1 MGLGLVLLFNVPA
14 SLGSSGKIAYA
25 AITYTLMAAVIYTA
39 CNLSYNTL
47 LSLTAPN
54 PKDRVLM
61 SSLRFFCTMGVVLII
76 NYNTMNLVERFGW
89 NGMAFAFG
97 VIAVVLLLITF
108 FFTKERSIAGISGKS
123 EKKIPVGQ
131 SFRLLF
137 KNKYFIFVT
146 LIFVINYTALG
157 VNNGLRI
164 FYARDVLG
172 NAGLMGTLTL
182 CFILPKMIG
191 NLLYPQITRIMGKWK
206 SLVLGYIL
214 EMAGV
219 AVMALTPSSLGTAV
233 AGLVLL
239 GIGGIPHTAGLFALV
254 ADVIDYGEWKTGVR
268 IDGLTNSATSF
279 GMKVGAG
286 LGSAIVGWGLAW
298 GNYNGRLAAQTA
310 ETVSAIKILF
320 TAVPFALFSAGLIII
335 MFTNIDKI
343 YPQISRD
350 LAAGRS
356 EAGQ

>member
-1 MGLGLVLLFNVPA
+1 
-14 SLGSSGKIAYA
+14 
-25 AITYTLMAAVIYTA
+25 
-39 CNLSYNTL
+39 
-47 LSLTAPN
+47 
-54 PKDRVLM
+54 
-61 SSLRFFCTMGVVLII
+61 MGVVLII

-146 LIFVINYTALG
+146 LIFVINYTAL
-157 VNNGLRI
+157 RCQQRSACI

-206 SLVLGYIL
+206 SLALGSHP

-239 GIGGIPHTAGLFALV
+239 GI
-254 ADVIDYGEWKTGVR
+254 
-268 IDGLTNSATSF
+268 
-279 GMKVGAG
+279 
-286 LGSAIVGWGLAW
+286 
-298 GNYNGRLAAQTA
+298 
-310 ETVSAIKILF
+310 
-320 TAVPFALFSAGLIII
+320 
-335 MFTNIDKI
+335 
-343 YPQISRD
+343 
-350 LAAGRS
+350 
-356 EAGQ
+356 EASPIRRACLPW

>member
-1 MGLGLVLLFNVPA
+1 M
-14 SLGSSGKIAYA
+14 
-25 AITYTLMAAVIYTA
+25 
-39 CNLSYNTL
+39 
-47 LSLTAPN
+47 
-54 PKDRVLM
+54 
-61 SSLRFFCTMGVVLII
+61 
-76 NYNTMNLVERFGW
+76 
-89 NGMAFAFG
+89 
-97 VIAVVLLLITF
+97 
-108 FFTKERSIAGISGKS
+108 
-123 EKKIPVGQ
+123 GQ

-239 GIGGIPHTAGLFALV
+239 GIGGIPHTAGLF
-254 ADVIDYGEWKTGVR
+254 
-268 IDGLTNSATSF
+268 
-279 GMKVGAG
+279 
-286 LGSAIVGWGLAW
+286 
-298 GNYNGRLAAQTA
+298 
-310 ETVSAIKILF
+310 